1 MAKTPRM
8 EKIEAMLADDPT
20 DALLRYSLAMEY
32 ASAGDDA
39 MAVREFQQIIASTPY
54 VPAYHMAGQ
63 ALNRLGRV
71 EEACQMLRDGIAAAR
86 THGDTHAL
94 GEMEGLLGAIE

>member
-1 MAKTPRM
+1 MAQTPRL

-20 DALLRYSLAMEY
+20 DPLLRYSLAMEY

-39 MAVREFQQIIASTPY
+39 TAVREFQQIIASTPY

-71 EEACQMLRDGIAAAR
+71 EEACQMLRDGIATAR

-94 GEMEGLLGAIE
+94 GEMEGLLGTIE